1 MSLSPYT
8 IDVGPCKADG
18 RRDVFLQCHQRPCFS
33 TTHRGITRVC
43 LAKWPARSRTDMAL
57 ETNDVD
63 ESEALRAQRTEQ
75 VYQTLLEFGDPQGP
89 PTSPQLMCSDHD
101 AAGNDTDVRSPLEQY
116 LCVFHREELA
126 DQYGRY
132 TFVQPHT
139 ICTAYRIADST
150 VLELVLH
157 NITPT
162 DISAA
167 ATGVFVR
174 GHRQS
179 SKGLPSST
187 PLEYQ
192 GIQYKPASNLWW
204 MGAPLSLK
212 PVYVA
217 VPLGPQVGATGG
229 APKGSVDKA
238 SGSHADGIAA
248 ADSDHG
254 DKAAGDTVSRPVA
267 SPTSVGADDAATQ
280 RETVDNTSSPL
291 LVELGGRT
299 AQGQFQF
306 RHSRSSSPNM
316 CCPSQSAV
324 LPAEGQVPPVAAA
337 ASSPSLPRASLPLVS
352 NAQARY
358 VAVEATVLAQL
369 ELFDL
374 TAGSCTCAS
383 SLAVVRTGDA
393 ELGLATTTPQYALD
407 CMLWQWWPHR
417 VRLPRLA
424 SGNAALSAV
433 ASLHAALDRYA
444 VFVYDAHHS
453 HVFVLRT
460 PYLHSGT
467 GAFELLFSFPC
478 GSLPFVLPCLRAPH
492 PAPIAVCNYPRPNC
506 ISVYD
511 VMALL
516 DAPAAATVAMEL
528 DLETYQANHSAFF
541 GKVCTSSSDDDSALF
556 GGADILSTNGNS
568 ARGVMPAPPLPTGA
582 ADNAMTRSVT
592 AASWRADAIN
602 GVPHP
607 IRSILYHYENRL
619 VVQYAWPSGSAQPAA
634 MESADDAGAVFA
646 SSCGSG
652 EYEADDDQG
661 VRSRHRRRRRCEGTV
676 SFTVEFPAITLDQD
690 PLLVF
695 VLEALS
701 AALGARAVATLE
713 YILFAELWDCK
724 CRAAV
729 AVDAFDLCARLL
741 RKIFRCECGDCDP
754 ALACTSARAHLQQ
767 AAEDPETTG
776 CGGETMT
783 EAAAPHVF
791 VDPSTVTLQQIR
803 RTIARRRTGDA
814 PARWRRGA
822 VEEESGTTS
831 VVKTT
836 VPVRWGAINGC
847 AWTRQ
852 ERGLALVALHLL
864 FEACRAQEHLW
875 SLLPRLASVNRD
887 LSNALQWPSYVEY
900 YDAMCPRLFAAPS
913 PPSQISPTQSF
924 TDSLPASVL
933 QCHFDTLERPD
944 NAAAL
949 RASCAAS
956 VAPSATEFA
965 TGDAPSLFSA
975 LSLAAMRSSILTC
988 VAVPYG
994 TWPLLKHLPD
1004 AHPIALVNRVVLLY
1018 RDIFGASAGSLTV
1031 TSASSV
1037 GTSRGDVLVD
1047 SHVDATWWQRICS
1060 LVLQRRISSR
1070 VVWHTLNA
1078 AAAYPLL
1085 EALTKGRECA
1095 DSTWPAALLEL
1106 VGRRDRCPPTSRTA
1120 QISSAGQHV
1129 VETAEENAVSRQF
1142 RVALT
1147 DDDGVSVRPDFRKT
1161 WRDSRLD
1168 MVQNLFNTV
1177 APISLSGFED
1187 RPEELTGALELLSC
1201 RTRATPLGRGMLTMC
1216 TQSFKVQDSI
1226 PIAPLN
1232 LNGRTNDGINVA
1244 SKPVDDLMWPLF
1256 HNGCAAGLRFLPLP
1270 PAFCAGAGDAPFA
1283 TQDALGDMVAK
1294 EAAALSLRNVAQSI
1308 TKQWV
1313 MYQTKNIGDPASRA
1327 GLLLATGILGH
1338 LTVLQRTDIFYLLI
1352 SRQEQYVWREA
1363 TTMAVMLGLSC
1374 SFCGTGNEA
1383 VFRCLSVH
1391 VQSLNPSAEDIEVSL
1406 DVQTAALVSMGLLCQ
1421 QSPSNSFL
1429 VEVFL
1434 VELSRMPTDE
1444 HCTKREGYVLGA
1456 GFGLGQLLLG
1466 VGQSH
1471 GVQRVEDRLLAIMRG
1486 GPRSAAVSTRDGVEH
1501 FEETMGRGEA
1511 GHFLTRALLS
1521 QDEREATYNACASV
1535 YEGDCYNVFV
1545 SGPAAAV
1552 ALGMMYLRTDNAF
1565 IASRMA
1571 PPNRRAAMQKLTPLM
1586 CHLRSTMASLIGWT
1600 SIEPTRLWLYNQ
1612 VPSSLLELTQASLP
1626 RLATQ
1631 QINYLLMNLAHCIA
1645 GHVMAIG
1652 LRFAGTMDS
1661 TARDLI
1667 FAELQGF
1674 LAGQVGSTKAA
1685 IPAVQRSTGAYEAC
1699 LLACAN
1705 ALSLVMAGT
1714 GDLRALALLQQ
1725 LHRRTNVP
1733 YGSHMAISMSIGL
1746 LFLGSGR
1753 LTLCNNITAVAALL
1767 MAFYPVWP
1775 KDAEDN
1781 TGHLQALRHLYGLA
1795 VVPRIMEAVDAVS
1808 HQPVPVPVR
1817 IVLRKKK
1824 SVEME
1829 ADVRAQQRTSRA
1841 AASAAVEHAEDTEQA
1856 IHTVTPCLYPPVE
1869 MIERVEVRGTQY
1881 YPLVFY
1887 AFSKELT
1894 QSAGML
1900 FRVMAKESA
1909 SSPVHGRGG
1918 GRALSTRTSIES
1930 RLLGWLHRLFRQ
1942 SSTTM
1947 TEALT
1952 IIDSVKLVLRVQR
1965 PLLSRTTG
1973 GGELLLSGDFGEA
1986 VAEAMERRYAFIFLH
2001 GGVPAVEGVSSDPH
2015 HPLRQL
2021 ILEGKS
2027 RAEVFQSIVRHPQG
2041 TVAFPCDFTALA
2053 FGGTFPANW
2062 GGETTV
2068 TPMLPAERNMCP
2080 IIDTDAVARWMTEAL
2095 HYYGIG
2101 QREIA
2106 LLRQATTTL
2115 STPAAGS
2122 PMGTSREGA
2131 SSVQRLTALLRLQAT
2146 TLLPLATLEK
2156 IWACCVD

>member
-8 IDVGPCKADG
+8 IDVGLCKADG
-18 RRDVFLQCHQRPCFS
+18 TRDVFLQCRQRPCFS

-43 LAKWPARSRTDMAL
+43 LAKWPARSRTDRGL

-63 ESEALRAQRTEQ
+63 EIETLRAQRTEQ
-75 VYQTLLEFGDPQGP
+75 VYETLLEFGNPQGS
-89 PTSPQLMCSDHD
+89 PTSTGPMRSDDVASGKDSDAKCS
-101 AAGNDTDVRSPLEQY
+101 LEQY

-139 ICTAYRIADST
+139 ICTAYRIADCT
-150 VLELVLH
+150 AVELVLH

-167 ATGVFVR
+167 ATGIFIR

-179 SKGLPSST
+179 SKGLPPSA
-187 PLEYQ
+187 PIEYQ
-192 GIQYKPASNLWW
+192 GVQYKPASNLWW

-217 VPLGPQVGATGG
+217 MPLGSEVGATGG
-229 APKGSVDKA
+229 APMSYVENA
-238 SGSHADGIAA
+238 SGSQADAMAA
-248 ADSDHG
+248 AESHCD
-254 DKAAGDTVSRPVA
+254 DKGAGDTVSRLVV
-267 SPTSVGADDAATQ
+267 SPISVSTDDTAGQKGTSG
-280 RETVDNTSSPL
+280 NTSSPI
-291 LVELGGRT
+291 LVEVEGRT
-299 AQGQFQF
+299 AQGQFEF
-306 RHSRSSSPNM
+306 RHSPSSSPIM
-316 CCPSQSAV
+316 CCTSQSAV
-324 LPAEGQVPPVAAA
+324 LSGEGHAPQVVVAALA
-337 ASSPSLPRASLPLVS
+337 QSLPRASPSSLTTS
-352 NAQARY
+352 QARY
-358 VAVEATVLAQL
+358 VAMEATVLAQL
-369 ELFDL
+369 DLFDS
-374 TAGSCTCAS
+374 TSGNCACAS
-383 SLAVVRTGDA
+383 SLAVVRTGVD

-407 CMLWQWWPHR
+407 CILWQWWPHR
-417 VRLPRLA
+417 VRLPRLT
-424 SGNAALSAV
+424 SGNAYLSAV
-433 ASLHAALDRYA
+433 ASPHVTLDRYV
-444 VFVYDAHHS
+444 VFVYDAHQS

-460 PYLHSGT
+460 PHLRSGA

-511 VMALL
+511 VVALM
-516 DAPAAATVAMEL
+516 DAPAATTVAMEL
-528 DLETYQANHSAFF
+528 DLETYQVNHPAFF
-541 GKVCTSSSDDDSALF
+541 GNICTSASGHDNALCGVAEFLSKKDSSVHGD
-556 GGADILSTNGNS
+556 
-568 ARGVMPAPPLPTGA
+568 MQAPPFSTGDA
-582 ADNAMTRSVT
+582 VNTMSLSVT
-592 AASWRADAIN
+592 ATSWKMDAIN
-602 GVPHP
+602 GVSHP
-607 IRSILYHYENRL
+607 ICSILYHYENRL
-619 VVQYAWPSGSAQPAA
+619 VVQYAWPSGSARPAA
-634 MESADDAGAVFA
+634 MECTDDTGAGFP

-652 EYEADDDQG
+652 EYEAEGDES
-661 VRSRHRRRRRCEGTV
+661 VRSRHHRRRRCEGNV
-676 SFTVEFPAITLDQD
+676 SFTVEFPTITLDKD
-690 PLLVF
+690 PLLVY

-701 AALGARAVATLE
+701 AALGARAAAALE
-713 YILFAELWDCK
+713 YVLFAELWRHK
-724 CRAAV
+724 YRAAV
-729 AVDAFDLCARLL
+729 AGDGFDLCAELL
-741 RKIFRCECGDCDP
+741 RKIFRCERGDSDL
-754 ALACTSARAHLQQ
+754 ALESANARVQLEQTATNPKVSSL
-767 AAEDPETTG
+767 
-776 CGGETMT
+776 GEAMT
-783 EAAAPHVF
+783 EAGAPHVF

-803 RTIARRRTGDA
+803 RTMRRHHIADA
-814 PARWRRGA
+814 PSCLRT
-822 VEEESGTTS
+822 EEESGTTS
-831 VVKTT
+831 SAKASLP
-836 VPVRWGAINGC
+836 VPRGAMNVY
-847 AWTRQ
+847 AWTKQ
-852 ERGLALVALHLL
+852 EQGLALIALHLL
-864 FEACRAQEHLW
+864 FEACRAQENLW
-875 SLLPRLASVNRD
+875 ALLPRLASVNRD
-887 LSNALQWPSYVEY
+887 LSNALQWYSYMEY
-900 YDAMCPRLFAAPS
+900 YDSMSPRLFAVRPPLS
-913 PPSQISPTQSF
+913 RISPSQNF
-924 TDSLPASVL
+924 TDTISVSVL
-933 QCHFDTLERPD
+933 QSRFDFLGRAQHPT
-944 NAAAL
+944 AL
-949 RASCAAS
+949 RTNCAAS
-956 VAPSATEFA
+956 LAWTAADFGSGHAPT
-965 TGDAPSLFSA
+965 LFST
-975 LSLAAMRSSILTC
+975 LSCTAMRSDSPACGAI
-988 VAVPYG
+988 PYG
-994 TWPLLKHLPD
+994 TWPLLRHLPD
-1004 AHPIALVNRVVLLY
+1004 AHPIALANRVVLLY
-1018 RDIFGASAGSLTV
+1018 CDIFGASAGSMTA
-1031 TSASSV
+1031 TSATSV
-1037 GTSRGDVLVD
+1037 GMSSRHAPMD
-1047 SHVDATWWQRICS
+1047 SHRAANWWQRVCDLI
-1060 LVLQRRISSR
+1060 LQRRISSC
-1070 VVWHTLNA
+1070 VVRHTLNA

-1095 DSTWPAALLEL
+1095 ESTWPTVLLEL
-1106 VGRRDRCPPTSRTA
+1106 VGRRDRCPPASRTA
-1120 QISSAGQHV
+1120 QILSAGQHV

-1142 RVALT
+1142 SVALT

-1177 APISLSGFED
+1177 APISLSGFEE

-1201 RTRATPLGRGMLTMC
+1201 RTRAMPLGRGMLTMC

-1232 LNGRTNDGINVA
+1232 LNGRTNDGINVV
-1244 SKPVDDLMWPLF
+1244 SKLADDLMWPLF

-1270 PAFCAGAGDAPFA
+1270 PAFCAGSGEAPLV
-1283 TQDALGDMVAK
+1283 TQDALGDMGAK
-1294 EAAALSLRNVAQSI
+1294 EAAVLSPGSAAQSI

-1313 MYQTKNIGDPASRA
+1313 MYQTKSIGNPASRA

-1338 LTVLQRTDIFYLLI
+1338 LTVLQRTDIFSLLI

-1374 SFCGTGNEA
+1374 SFCGTANEA

-1434 VELSRMPTDE
+1434 AELSRMPTDE

-1471 GVQRVEDRLLAIMRG
+1471 GMQRVEDRLLTIMSG
-1486 GPRSAAVSTRDGVEH
+1486 GQRSAAGSAREGVER
-1501 FEETMGRGEA
+1501 FEEMMCCGEA

-1545 SGPAAAV
+1545 SGPAAAM
-1552 ALGMMYLRTDNAF
+1552 ALGMMYLKTDNAF

-1571 PPNRRAAMQKLTPLM
+1571 PPNRRVAMQKLTPLM
-1586 CHLRSTMASLIGWT
+1586 CHLRSMMASLIGWS
-1600 SIEPTRLWLYNQ
+1600 SIESTRLWLYNQ
-1612 VPSSLLELTQASLP
+1612 VPSSLLELTQDSVP

-1645 GHVMAIG
+1645 GHVMAVG
-1652 LRFAGTMDS
+1652 LRFAGTMDNA
-1661 TARDLI
+1661 ARDLI
-1667 FAELQGF
+1667 FEELQGF
-1674 LAGQVGSTKAA
+1674 LSNQIGSTKVP
-1685 IPAVQRSTGAYEAC
+1685 IPAVQRATGAYEQC

-1714 GDLRALALLQQ
+1714 GDLRAFLLLQQ

-1781 TGHLQALRHLYGLA
+1781 TAHLQALRHFYGLA

-1808 HQPVPVPVR
+1808 HQPVSVPVR
-1817 IVLRKKK
+1817 IVLRKNN
-1824 SVEME
+1824 SAAMGSGMGTQQPTSSATASTAVEDAE
-1829 ADVRAQQRTSRA
+1829 DAQQTI
-1841 AASAAVEHAEDTEQA
+1841 HA
-1856 IHTVTPCLYPPVE
+1856 VTPCLYPPVD
-1869 MIERVEVRGTQY
+1869 MIERVEVHGTQY

-1900 FRVMAKESA
+1900 FRVMAKEST
-1909 SSPVHGRGG
+1909 SSPIYDRGG
-1918 GRALSTRTSIES
+1918 GRALSARSSIES

-1942 SSTTM
+1942 SSTTI

-1965 PLLSRTTG
+1965 SLLSRTPG

-2001 GGVPAVEGVSSDPH
+2001 GEAPIIEGVSRAFH

-2027 RAEVFQSIVRHPQG
+2027 SAEVVQSIARHPQG
-2041 TVAFPCDFTALA
+2041 TEAFPADFTTLA
-2053 FGGTFPANW
+2053 VGGTCPTSWGVGTAEAPKLSAEESMRPAID
-2062 GGETTV
+2062 
-2068 TPMLPAERNMCP
+2068 MCRL
-2080 IIDTDAVARWMTEAL
+2080 ARWMTEAL

-2106 LLRQATTTL
+2106 LLRQAFTTL
-2115 STPAAGS
+2115 PISAAGS
-2122 PMGTSREGA
+2122 PMGTSCQGS
-2131 SSVQRLTALLRLQAT
+2131 SSVQRLTLLLRLQAT
-2146 TLLPLATLEK
+2146 TLLPFATLEK
-2156 IWACCVD
+2156 IWVCCID

>member
-18 RRDVFLQCHQRPCFS
+18 RRDVFLQWHQRPCFS

-43 LAKWPARSRTDMAL
+43 LAKWPARSRTDAAL

-89 PTSPQLMCSDHD
+89 PTSPQLMCSDHG
-101 AAGNDTDVRSPLEQY
+101 AAGNDNDARSPLEQY

-139 ICTAYRIADST
+139 ICTAYRIADFT
-150 VLELVLH
+150 TLELVLH

-179 SKGLPSST
+179 SKGPPSST
-187 PLEYQ
+187 PIEYQ

-217 VPLGPQVGATGG
+217 MPLGPQVGATGG
-229 APKGSVDKA
+229 APKGFVDKA

-248 ADSDHG
+248 ADSDYG
-254 DKAAGDTVSRPVA
+254 DQAAGDTVSRLVA
-267 SPTSVGADDAATQ
+267 SPISVGADDGAAK
-280 RETVDNTSSPL
+280 RESGDNTSSPL
-291 LVELGGRT
+291 PVELEGRT
-299 AQGQFQF
+299 AQGQFEF

-316 CCPSQSAV
+316 CCPSQSAG
-324 LPAEGQVPPVAAA
+324 LPAEGQAPQVAAA
-337 ASSPSLPRASLPLVS
+337 ASSPSLPRTSLPLVS
-352 NAQARY
+352 NAHARY

-374 TAGSCTCAS
+374 AAVSCTCAS
-383 SLAVVRTGDA
+383 SLAVVRTGDD

-433 ASLHAALDRYA
+433 ASPHAALDRYA
-444 VFVYDAHHS
+444 VFVYDAHQS

-460 PYLHSGT
+460 PHLRNGT

-516 DAPAAATVAMEL
+516 DAPTAATVAMEL

-541 GKVCTSSSDDDSALF
+541 GKVCTSSSGDDGSIF
-556 GGADILSTNGNS
+556 GGADILSKNCSS
-568 ARGVMPAPPLPTGA
+568 ARGVMPAPPLLTGD
-582 ADNAMTRSVT
+582 ADNAMACSVT

-602 GVPHP
+602 GVSHP
-607 IRSILYHYENRL
+607 IRSILYHYQNRL

-634 MESADDAGAVFA
+634 TEGADDAGAGLA

-652 EYEADDDQG
+652 EYEADGDRS

-701 AALGARAVATLE
+701 AALGARAVAALE
-713 YILFAELWDCK
+713 YILFAELWHCK
-724 CRAAV
+724 CREAV

-741 RKIFRCECGDCDP
+741 RKIFRCECDDSDP
-754 ALACTSARAHLQQ
+754 VLACASARAQLQQ
-767 AAEDPETTG
+767 AAEDSEVTAR
-776 CGGETMT
+776 GGEAMT
-783 EAAAPHVF
+783 AGAAPHVF

-803 RTIARRRTGDA
+803 RTIARHHTADA
-814 PARWRRGA
+814 PACWRGE
-822 VEEESGTTS
+822 EEESGTTS
-831 VVKTT
+831 VTKTT
-836 VPVRWGAINGC
+836 DPIQRGVIGEY
-847 AWTRQ
+847 AWRRQ

-875 SLLPRLASVNRD
+875 SLLPRLARVNRD
-887 LSNALQWPSYVEY
+887 LSNALRWPSYVEY
-900 YDAMCPRLFAAPS
+900 YDAMSPRLLAAPP
-913 PPSQISPTQSF
+913 PPSPKAPTQSF
-924 TDSLPASVL
+924 TDSLPVSVL
-933 QCHFDTLERPD
+933 QCHFDSLERSD
-944 NAAAL
+944 NATAL

-956 VAPSATEFA
+956 MAPSAAEFA
-965 TGDAPSLFSA
+965 SGDAPALFSA
-975 LSLAAMRSSILTC
+975 LSLTAMRSSTPAS

-994 TWPLLKHLPD
+994 PWPLLKHLPD

-1018 RDIFGASAGSLTV
+1018 RDIFGASAGSLTA
-1031 TSASSV
+1031 TSATSV
-1037 GTSRGDVLVD
+1037 DTSRGGVLVD
-1047 SHVDATWWQRICS
+1047 AHADATWWQRICS
-1060 LVLQRRISSR
+1060 LVLHRRISSR
-1070 VVWHTLNA
+1070 VVRHALNA

-1106 VGRRDRCPPTSRTA
+1106 VGRRDRYPPTSRTA
-1120 QISSAGQHV
+1120 QILSAGQHV

-1142 RVALT
+1142 PVALT

-1201 RTRATPLGRGMLTMC
+1201 RTRAMPLGRGMLTMC

-1232 LNGRTNDGINVA
+1232 LNGRTNDGISIA
-1244 SKPVDDLMWPLF
+1244 SKPADDLMWPLF

-1270 PAFCAGAGDAPFA
+1270 PAFCAGSGEAPFA
-1283 TQDALGDMVAK
+1283 TQDTLGDMDAK
-1294 EAAALSLRNVAQSI
+1294 EAAALSPGNVAQSI

-1313 MYQTKNIGDPASRA
+1313 MYQTKNIGNPASRA

-1434 VELSRMPTDE
+1434 VELSRRPTDE

-1466 VGQSH
+1466 VGHSH
-1471 GVQRVEDRLLAIMRG
+1471 GVQRVEDRLLAIMKG
-1486 GPRSAAVSTRDGVEH
+1486 GPRSAAVSTREGVQH

-1586 CHLRSTMASLIGWT
+1586 CHLRSMMASLIAWS
-1600 SIEPTRLWLYNQ
+1600 SIEPTRVWLYNQ
-1612 VPSSLLELTQASLP
+1612 VPSALLELTQAPLP

-1631 QINYLLMNLAHCIA
+1631 QINYLLMSLAHCIA
-1645 GHVMAIG
+1645 GHVMAVG

-1674 LAGQVGSTKAA
+1674 LAGQVGSTKTA
-1685 IPAVQRSTGAYEAC
+1685 IPAVQRATGAYETC

-1714 GDLRALALLQQ
+1714 GDLRALALQQQ

-1795 VVPRIMEAVDAVS
+1795 VVPRVMEAVDAAS
-1808 HQPVPVPVR
+1808 HQPVSVPVR
-1817 IVLRKKK
+1817 IVLRKKN
-1824 SVEME
+1824 SAEME
-1829 ADVRAQQRTSRA
+1829 AGVRAQPRTSSA
-1841 AASAAVEHAEDTEQA
+1841 AASAAVQHAESTEQA

-1909 SSPVHGRGG
+1909 SSPVYGRGG
-1918 GRALSTRTSIES
+1918 GRVFSTRTSMES

-1952 IIDSVKLVLRVQR
+1952 IIDSVKLVLQVQR

-1986 VAEAMERRYAFIFLH
+1986 MAEAMERRYAFIFLH

-2027 RAEVFQSIVRHPQG
+2027 RAEVFQSIARHPQG

-2053 FGGTFPANW
+2053 VGGTSPAKW
-2062 GGETTV
+2062 GGGRAGS
-2068 TPMLPAERNMCP
+2068 PMLSAERNRCP
-2080 IIDTDAVARWMTEAL
+2080 VIDTGALARWMTEAL

-2106 LLRQATTTL
+2106 LLRQAFTAL
-2115 STPAAGS
+2115 STPASGS
-2122 PMGTSREGA
+2122 PIGTSREGS
-2131 SSVQRLTALLRLQAT
+2131 SSVQRLTALLQLQAT
-2146 TLLPLATLEK
+2146 TLLPFATLEK